1 VELLLLKYGY
11 LLLFT
16 GVIFEGEAVLIAG
29 SFLASRG
36 YFNLST
42 VALVALAANTM
53 SAQFYYT
60 AARVRGRRW
69 FEGRFPENSVYRRI
83 IDWVARRDNWLLLI
97 SRFLFGFRIVI
108 PAACG
113 AFGMPAMRF
122 TILNIAAGVLW
133 VIPTALAGYYF
144 GENAS
149 RLIRGARRYTFAVGG
164 ASVLILI
171 FVVLVWRNIRRFHQ
185 IFQNLEW
192 SDLHNALPF
201 VMGVMGSL
209 NILAAVWPS
218 SETLLRPVRI
228 WLPLE
233 VSQGSRTLML
243 FTGVALLQV
252 TQNLA
257 RRKELAWWVAV
268 IALSFSLLLHVTSGL
283 DIQNSLVALI
293 LLMYLLYFRRRF
305 YTRSDPAS
313 LRKGLIVTPLLLMM
327 VFFYGV
333 TGFAATYPQFVWT
346 STTNPATEAV
356 RSGILIVTPTVIPA
370 TRYARLF
377 LNSLQIAGWLARLY
391 ILILVLRP
399 FISRDRLEAPKENV
413 DRIFRK
419 SGDQSVSAFAIQRD
433 KHHLLVANGQG
444 LVAYAT
450 RGSMA
455 FACGDPIV
463 PEELFPQALE
473 DYSSHCRRHGW
484 TPCVYLAAEHRLP
497 VYHSLKYQSIRVAE
511 EAIVNLEAL
520 APATE
525 ISKLDIIHRYERSA
539 GADPLIDEQLEEVT
553 EDWLELRHMREMGF
567 TAGHFSME
575 HISQGPVFILGNRYR
590 VEAFS
595 AWLLYKNGRGAVLD
609 VLRQRRYTSEEIVR
623 ALVAES
629 LRLLKESGLIEASLT
644 AAAIDREQIETFR
657 PMWETRY
664 LIHPRGAN
672 VSKIMQV
679 LAALE
684 QQ

>member
-11 LLLFT
+11 LLLFA

-36 YFNLST
+36 YFNIST

-69 FEGRFPENSVYRRI
+69 FEGRFPEKSSYRKI
-83 IDWVARRDNWLLLI
+83 IDWVTRRDNWLLLM

-108 PAACG
+108 PATCG
-113 AFGMPAMRF
+113 AIGMPVARF
-122 TILNIAAGVLW
+122 TILNIMAGILW
-133 VIPTALAGYYF
+133 VVPTALAGYYF
-144 GENAS
+144 GEHAT
-149 RLIRGARRYTFAVGG
+149 RVIRGARQYTFAVVVGV
-164 ASVLILI
+164 ALAVVFI
-171 FVVLVWRNIRRFHQ
+171 FIVWRNVRRFHQ

-201 VMGVMGSL
+201 VMGLMGAL

-218 SETLLRPVRI
+218 SETLLRPVRV

-252 TQNLA
+252 TRNLA

-268 IALSFSLLLHVTSGL
+268 IALSFSLLLHFTSGL
-283 DIQNSLVALI
+283 DIQNSLIAFI
-293 LLMYLLYFRRRF
+293 LLVYLLYFRRRF

-313 LRKGLIVTPLLLMM
+313 LRKGLLVTPLLLLI
-327 VFFYGV
+327 VFFYGL
-333 TGFAATYPQFVWT
+333 TGFAATYPQFVWKPKAT
-346 STTNPATEAV
+346 PATEAV
-356 RSGILIVTPTVIPA
+356 RGGILIVAPDVVPA

-377 LNSLQIAGWLARLY
+377 LNSLQISGWIARLY

-399 FISRDRLEAPKENV
+399 FISRDRLEAPKEDI
-413 DRIFRK
+413 DRIFRAYGK
-419 SGDQSVSAFAIQRD
+419 ESVSAFAIQRD
-433 KHHLLVANGQG
+433 KHHVLVAHGQG

-450 RGSMA
+450 KGSVA
-455 FACGDPIV
+455 LACGDPIA
-463 PEELFPQALE
+463 PDEQFPQAVE
-473 DYSSHCRRHGW
+473 DYTRHCEMHGL
-484 TPCVYLAAEHRLP
+484 TPCVYLATETRLP
-497 VYHSLKYQSIRVAE
+497 VYHSLKYQSVGVAE
-511 EAIVNLEAL
+511 VAIVNLQAFVPSTCIDGL
-520 APATE
+520 N
-525 ISKLDIIHRYERSA
+525 IIHRYERSA

-567 TAGHFSME
+567 TAGHFSLE
-575 HISQGPVFILGNRYR
+575 QLSQALVFVLGNRYR
-590 VEAFS
+590 IEAFC
-595 AWLLYKNGRGAVLD
+595 AWLPYRNGEAAVLD
-609 VLRQRRYTSEEIVR
+609 LLRQRRYTSPTVVR
-623 ALVAES
+623 AFVTES
-629 LRLLKESGLIEASLT
+629 LRLLKESQFVEASLS
-644 AAAIDREQIETFR
+644 AAAIDREQIESFR
-657 PMWETRY
+657 PTWEPRY
-664 LIHPRGAN
+664 LIHPRGTN
-672 VSKIMQV
+672 LTKIKEA

-684 QQ
+684 HR